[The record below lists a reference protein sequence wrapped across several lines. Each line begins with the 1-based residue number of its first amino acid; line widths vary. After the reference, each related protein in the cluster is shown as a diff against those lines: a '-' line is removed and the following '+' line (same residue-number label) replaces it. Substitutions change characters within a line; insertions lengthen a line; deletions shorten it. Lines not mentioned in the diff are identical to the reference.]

1 VNRNLLIS
9 LVLIL
14 MAFIFGANYAVM
26 RWSMTTFDPA
36 QFLLIRFALSAPIL
50 LIILK
55 ITEGTIGIARR
66 DLALTALIG
75 ILSVICSEYTNIL
88 SIKYTTLANSS
99 LLTVATWPILVSLL
113 APLFTKERLTLRIV
127 VCGGISIIGVYLI
140 IVGNGVGISFSHEHL
155 RGDLFAL
162 CSSFFGALS
171 SVLFMRLMSKYSA
184 LRALTWIII
193 FGTISLL
200 PLTLGAWDDV
210 NWGRLGSAAWGT
222 IGYNVVIVTILA
234 SSIWNMCMRKI
245 GVTKANY
252 FRYFIPVASVIAGFI
267 FFNEQITI
275 SQMAGG
281 LIIMACLTWISFAK
295 TD

>member
-9 LVLIL
+9 LILIL

-26 RWSMTTFDPA
+26 RWSMITFDPA
-36 QFLLIRFALSAPIL
+36 QFLFIRFALSAPIL

-66 DLALTALIG
+66 DLVLTALIG
-75 ILSVICSEYTNIL
+75 ILSVICSEYANIL
-88 SIKYTTLANSS
+88 SIKYTTLANSA

-113 APLFTKERLTLRIV
+113 APWFTKERLTLRII
-127 VCGGISIIGVYLI
+127 VCGCVSIIGVYLI
-140 IVGNGVGISFSHEHL
+140 IIGNSGGFSFSQAHL
-155 RGDLFAL
+155 RGDLLAL
-162 CSSFFGALS
+162 CSSFFGALT
-171 SVLFMRLMSKYSA
+171 SVLFMRLMGKYSA

-200 PLTLGAWDDV
+200 PLTWGTWDDV

-222 IGYNVVIVTILA
+222 IGYNVVVVTILA

-281 LIIMACLTWISFAK
+281 LIIMACLTWISFEK
-295 TD
+295 I